1 MKNLKSFSSLVDK
14 YDFFLFDQWGVL
26 HNGHY
31 KFKEAENCLRVLK
44 NNKKKIIL
52 ISNSSR
58 PTVDSISNLTKLG
71 FDNDLY
77 DYCITSGQIALNNI
91 NKDFYSKFGKICY
104 PLKLSKEKIR
114 SFNLECT
121 NNIKKADFVMLADLE
136 NGLSILDFAKI
147 LDKMLELNLPLLCA
161 NPDYLV
167 HDNDELS
174 MCGGTVAQL
183 YEDMG
188 GKVFRYGKP
197 FKPIYSNIIKTM
209 KISDFSKVL
218 VIGDSLWHDIAG
230 GSLMNFDG
238 LWVKNGVHTPQLHK
252 KKEITNLLGTYKP
265 KYSIPFLKI

>member
-1 MKNLKSFSSLVDK
+1 MKNLKSFQSLIDK

-31 KFKEAENCLRVLK
+31 KFKEAENCLKLLKK
-44 NNKKKIIL
+44 NNKVIIL

-58 PTVDSISNLTKLG
+58 PIVNSISNLTKLG
-71 FDNDLY
+71 FEENSY
-77 DYCITSGQIALNNI
+77 DYCITSGQIALDNI
-91 NKDFYSKFGKICY
+91 HKDIYSRFGKVCY
-104 PLKLSKEKIR
+104 PIKLSKEKIKL
-114 SFNLECT
+114 FNLKCT
-121 NNIKKADFVMLADLE
+121 NQIKKADFAIISDFD
-136 NGLSILDFAKI
+136 GSFSILDFVKI
-147 LDKMLELNLPLLCA
+147 LDQMLEYNLPLLCT

-167 HDNDELS
+167 YDNNELS

-197 FKPIYSNIIKTM
+197 YKPIYDNIIKKM
-209 KISDFSKVL
+209 KIRDFSKAL

-230 GSLMNFDG
+230 GNLMNFDG
-238 LWVKNGVHTPQLHK
+238 LWVKNGVHAPQLQK
-252 KKEITNLLGTYKP
+252 KNEITNLLNVYKP